1 MLDNERKEGLNGGVW
16 DTVKMVFLLII
27 KTLHSTACLRGI
39 ISIFASG
46 QERLQFMD
54 IKCVIFDFDG
64 TLADT
69 AEGILRTEEAML
81 KEMGLPKPEG
91 GEAQM
96 RQGIGLALRDSLHV
110 GCRIPE
116 ELLDRAV
123 ETYRRLFD
131 EIAFDFI
138 VPFPGTKET
147 LQYLYDK
154 GYQLGIATSRSR
166 RTLVYL
172 LDQMGIAQYFTH
184 LTSVESTPNHKP
196 APDLALILLDQ
207 FQISGDQALV
217 VGDTVYDLQMGKNAC
232 CHTCGVTFG
241 NHTREQLS
249 AENPDFLVD
258 SFPALE
264 SIL

>member
-1 MLDNERKEGLNGGVW
+1 MSK
-16 DTVKMVFLLII
+16 I
-27 KTLHSTACLRGI
+27 I
-39 ISIFASG
+39 ISY
-46 QERLQFMD
+46 LWVDM

-69 AEGILRTEEAML
+69 AEGILRTEDAML
-81 KEMGLPKPEG
+81 KEMGLPRPKG

-116 ELLDRAV
+116 ERLDEAV
-123 ETYRRLFD
+123 ATYRRLFD
-131 EIAFDFI
+131 EIAFDYI
-138 VPFPGTKET
+138 VPFPGVKET
-147 LQYLYDK
+147 LEYLYGK

-172 LDQMGIAQYFTH
+172 LDKMEIAQYFTH
-184 LTSVESTPNHKP
+184 RTSVESTPNHKP

-207 FQISGDQALV
+207 FGITGDEALI
-217 VGDTVYDLQMGKNAC
+217 VGDTIYDLQMGRNAG

-241 NHTREQLS
+241 NHSAEQLS
-249 AENPDFLVD
+249 AENPDYIVD
-258 SFPALE
+258 SFPALKE
-264 SIL
+264 IL

>member
-1 MLDNERKEGLNGGVW
+1 M
-16 DTVKMVFLLII
+16 
-27 KTLHSTACLRGI
+27 
-39 ISIFASG
+39 
-46 QERLQFMD
+46 

-81 KEMGLPKPEG
+81 REMRLPKPQG

-116 ELLDRAV
+116 ERLDEAV
-123 ETYRRLFD
+123 ATYRRLFD
-131 EIAFDFI
+131 EIAFDYI
-138 VPFPGTKET
+138 VAFPGVKDT
-147 LQYLYDK
+147 LEYLYDK

-172 LDQMGIAQYFTH
+172 LKKMDIAQYFTYM
-184 LTSVESTPNHKP
+184 TSVESTPKHKP
-196 APDLALILLDQ
+196 APDLALMLLDM
-207 FQISGDQALV
+207 FGVSGDETLV
-217 VGDTVYDLQMGKNAC
+217 VGDTIYDLQMAINAG

-241 NHTREQLS
+241 NHSAEQLRS
-249 AENPDFLVD
+249 ENPDYIVD
-258 SFPALE
+258 SFPELKE
-264 SIL
+264 IL

>member
-1 MLDNERKEGLNGGVW
+1 M
-16 DTVKMVFLLII
+16 
-27 KTLHSTACLRGI
+27 
-39 ISIFASG
+39 
-46 QERLQFMD
+46 

-81 KEMGLPKPEG
+81 REMRLPKPQG

-116 ELLDRAV
+116 ERLDEAV
-123 ETYRRLFD
+123 ATYRRLFD
-131 EIAFDFI
+131 EIAFDYI
-138 VPFPGTKET
+138 VAFPGVKDT
-147 LQYLYDK
+147 LEYLYDK

-172 LDQMGIAQYFTH
+172 LDKMEIAPYFTYM
-184 LTSVESTPNHKP
+184 TSVESTPKHKP
-196 APDLALILLDQ
+196 APDLALILLDM
-207 FQISGDQALV
+207 FGVSGDETLV
-217 VGDTVYDLQMGKNAC
+217 VGDTIYYLQMARNAG

-241 NHTREQLS
+241 NHSAEQLRS
-249 AENPDFLVD
+249 QNPDFIVD
-258 SFPALE
+258 SFPELKE
-264 SIL
+264 IL

>member
-1 MLDNERKEGLNGGVW
+1 M
-16 DTVKMVFLLII
+16 
-27 KTLHSTACLRGI
+27 
-39 ISIFASG
+39 
-46 QERLQFMD
+46 

-81 KEMGLPKPEG
+81 REMRLPKPQG

-116 ELLDRAV
+116 ERLDEAV
-123 ETYRRLFD
+123 STYRRLFD
-131 EIAFDFI
+131 EIAFDYI
-138 VPFPGTKET
+138 VAFPGVKDT
-147 LQYLYDK
+147 LEYLYDK

-172 LDQMGIAQYFTH
+172 LDKMEIAPYFTYM
-184 LTSVESTPNHKP
+184 TSVESTPKHKP
-196 APDLALILLDQ
+196 APDLALILLEQ
-207 FQISGDQALV
+207 FGVGGDQALV
-217 VGDTVYDLQMGKNAC
+217 VGDTIYDLQMARNAG

-241 NHTREQLS
+241 NHSAEQLRS
-249 AENPDFLVD
+249 QNPDFIVD
-258 SFPALE
+258 SFQELKK
-264 SIL
+264 IL

>member
-1 MLDNERKEGLNGGVW
+1 M
-16 DTVKMVFLLII
+16 
-27 KTLHSTACLRGI
+27 
-39 ISIFASG
+39 
-46 QERLQFMD
+46 

-81 KEMGLPKPEG
+81 REMRLPKPQG

-116 ELLDRAV
+116 ERLDEAV
-123 ETYRRLFD
+123 ATYRRLFD
-131 EIAFDFI
+131 EIAFDYI
-138 VPFPGTKET
+138 VAFPGVKDT
-147 LQYLYDK
+147 LEYLYDK

-172 LDQMGIAQYFTH
+172 LDKMEIAPYFTYM
-184 LTSVESTPNHKP
+184 TSVESTPKHKP
-196 APDLALILLDQ
+196 APDLALILLDM
-207 FQISGDQALV
+207 FGVSGDETLV
-217 VGDTVYDLQMGKNAC
+217 VGDTIYDLQMARNAG

-241 NHTREQLS
+241 NHSAEQLRS
-249 AENPDFLVD
+249 QNPDFIVD
-258 SFPALE
+258 SFPELKE
-264 SIL
+264 IL

>member
-1 MLDNERKEGLNGGVW
+1 M
-16 DTVKMVFLLII
+16 
-27 KTLHSTACLRGI
+27 
-39 ISIFASG
+39 
-46 QERLQFMD
+46 

-81 KEMGLPKPEG
+81 REMRLPKPQG

-116 ELLDRAV
+116 ERLDEAV
-123 ETYRRLFD
+123 ATYRRLFD
-131 EIAFDFI
+131 EIAFDYI
-138 VPFPGTKET
+138 VAFPGVKDT
-147 LQYLYDK
+147 LEYLYDK

-172 LDQMGIAQYFTH
+172 LDKMEIAPYFTYM
-184 LTSVESTPNHKP
+184 TSVESTPKHKP
-196 APDLALILLDQ
+196 APDLALILLDM
-207 FQISGDQALV
+207 FGVSGDETLV
-217 VGDTVYDLQMGKNAC
+217 VGDTIYDLQMARNAG

-241 NHTREQLS
+241 NHSAEQLRS
-249 AENPDFLVD
+249 ENPDYLVD
-258 SFPALE
+258 SFPELKK
-264 SIL
+264 IL

>member
-1 MLDNERKEGLNGGVW
+1 M
-16 DTVKMVFLLII
+16 
-27 KTLHSTACLRGI
+27 
-39 ISIFASG
+39 
-46 QERLQFMD
+46 

-81 KEMGLPKPEG
+81 REMRLPKPQG

-116 ELLDRAV
+116 ERLDEAV
-123 ETYRRLFD
+123 ATYRRLFD
-131 EIAFDFI
+131 EIAFDYI
-138 VPFPGTKET
+138 VAFPGVKDT
-147 LQYLYDK
+147 LEYLYDK

-172 LDQMGIAQYFTH
+172 LDKMEIAPYFTYM
-184 LTSVESTPNHKP
+184 TSVESTPKHKP
-196 APDLALILLDQ
+196 APDLALILLDM
-207 FQISGDQALV
+207 FGVSGDETLV
-217 VGDTVYDLQMGKNAC
+217 VGDTIYDLQMARNAG

-241 NHTREQLS
+241 NHSAEQLRS
-249 AENPDFLVD
+249 ENPDFIVD
-258 SFPALE
+258 SFPKLKE
-264 SIL
+264 IL

>member
-1 MLDNERKEGLNGGVW
+1 M
-16 DTVKMVFLLII
+16 
-27 KTLHSTACLRGI
+27 
-39 ISIFASG
+39 
-46 QERLQFMD
+46 

-69 AEGILRTEEAML
+69 AEGILRTEDAML
-81 KEMGLPKPEG
+81 REMGLPKPEG

-116 ELLDRAV
+116 ERLDEAV
-123 ETYRRLFD
+123 ATYRRLFD
-131 EIAFDFI
+131 DIAFDYI
-138 VPFPGTKET
+138 VPFPGVKET
-147 LQYLYDK
+147 LEYLYGK

-172 LDQMGIAQYFTH
+172 LDKMEIAQYFTH
-184 LTSVESTPNHKP
+184 MTSVESTPNHKP
-196 APDLALILLDQ
+196 APDLALILLEK
-207 FQISGDQALV
+207 FGISGDEALI
-217 VGDTVYDLQMGKNAC
+217 VGDTIYDLQMGRNAG

-241 NHTREQLS
+241 NHSAEQLS
-249 AENPDFLVD
+249 AEKPDYIVG
-258 SFPALE
+258 SFPALK

>member
-1 MLDNERKEGLNGGVW
+1 
-16 DTVKMVFLLII
+16 
-27 KTLHSTACLRGI
+27 
-39 ISIFASG
+39 
-46 QERLQFMD
+46 MD
-54 IKCVIFDFDG
+54 IKCVLFDFDG

-81 KEMGLPKPEG
+81 AEMGLPKPEG

-116 ELLDRAV
+116 ARLDEAV
-123 ETYRRLFD
+123 ATYRRLFD
-131 EIAFDFI
+131 EIAFDYI

-147 LQYLYDK
+147 LQYLHDK

-184 LTSVESTPNHKP
+184 MTSVESTPNHKP
-196 APDLALILLDQ
+196 APDLALILLDL
-207 FQISGDQALV
+207 FGVKGDETLV
-217 VGDTVYDLQMGKNAC
+217 VGDTIYDMQMAKNAE

-241 NHTREQLS
+241 NHSRDQLLS
-249 AENPDFLVD
+249 ESPDYIVD
-258 SFPALE
+258 SFPALMD
-264 SIL
+264 IL

>member
-1 MLDNERKEGLNGGVW
+1 M
-16 DTVKMVFLLII
+16 
-27 KTLHSTACLRGI
+27 
-39 ISIFASG
+39 
-46 QERLQFMD
+46 

-69 AEGILRTEEAML
+69 AEGILRTEDAML
-81 KEMGLPKPEG
+81 AEMGLPRPEG

-116 ELLDRAV
+116 ERLDEAV
-123 ETYRRLFD
+123 ATYRRLFD
-131 EIAFDFI
+131 EIAFDYI

-147 LQYLYDK
+147 LEYLYNK

-172 LDQMGIAQYFTH
+172 LDKMEIAEFFTH
-184 LTSVESTPNHKP
+184 MTSVESTPNHKP
-196 APDLALILLDQ
+196 APDLALILLEK
-207 FQISGDQALV
+207 FGVSGDETLI
-217 VGDTVYDLQMGKNAC
+217 VGDTIYDLQMGKKAE

-241 NHTREQLS
+241 NHSREQLQS
-249 AENPDFLVD
+249 ESPDYIVD
-258 SFPALE
+258 SFPALKD
-264 SIL
+264 IL

>member
-1 MLDNERKEGLNGGVW
+1 M
-16 DTVKMVFLLII
+16 
-27 KTLHSTACLRGI
+27 
-39 ISIFASG
+39 
-46 QERLQFMD
+46 

-81 KEMGLPKPEG
+81 REMRLPKPQG

-116 ELLDRAV
+116 ERLDEAV
-123 ETYRRLFD
+123 ATYRRLFD
-131 EIAFDFI
+131 EIAFDYI
-138 VPFPGTKET
+138 IAFPGVKDT
-147 LQYLYDK
+147 LEYLYDK

-172 LDQMGIAQYFTH
+172 LKKMDIAQYFTYM
-184 LTSVESTPNHKP
+184 TSVESTPKHKP
-196 APDLALILLDQ
+196 APDLALILLDM
-207 FQISGDQALV
+207 FGVSGDETLV
-217 VGDTVYDLQMGKNAC
+217 VGDTIYDLQMARNAG

-241 NHTREQLS
+241 NHSAEQLRS
-249 AENPDFLVD
+249 ENPDYIVD
-258 SFPALE
+258 SFSELKT
-264 SIL
+264 IL

>member
-1 MLDNERKEGLNGGVW
+1 M
-16 DTVKMVFLLII
+16 
-27 KTLHSTACLRGI
+27 
-39 ISIFASG
+39 
-46 QERLQFMD
+46 

-81 KEMGLPKPEG
+81 REMRLPKPQG

-116 ELLDRAV
+116 ERLDEAV
-123 ETYRRLFD
+123 ATYRRLFD
-131 EIAFDFI
+131 EIAFDYI
-138 VPFPGTKET
+138 VAFPGVKDT
-147 LQYLYDK
+147 LEYLYDK

-172 LDQMGIAQYFTH
+172 LDKMEIAPYFTYM
-184 LTSVESTPNHKP
+184 TSVESTPKHKP
-196 APDLALILLDQ
+196 APDLALILLDM
-207 FQISGDQALV
+207 FGVSGDETLV
-217 VGDTVYDLQMGKNAC
+217 VGDTIYDLQMARNAG

-241 NHTREQLS
+241 NHSAEQLRS
-249 AENPDFLVD
+249 QNPDYIVD
-258 SFPALE
+258 SFSALKK
-264 SIL
+264 ILSGR

>member
-1 MLDNERKEGLNGGVW
+1 M
-16 DTVKMVFLLII
+16 
-27 KTLHSTACLRGI
+27 
-39 ISIFASG
+39 
-46 QERLQFMD
+46 

-69 AEGILRTEEAML
+69 AEGILRTEDAML
-81 KEMGLPKPEG
+81 KEMGLPRPEG

-116 ELLDRAV
+116 ERLDEAV
-123 ETYRRLFD
+123 ATYRRLFD
-131 EIAFDFI
+131 EIAFDYI
-138 VPFPGTKET
+138 VPFSGVKET
-147 LQYLYDK
+147 LEYLYGK

-172 LDQMGIAQYFTH
+172 LDKMEIAQYFTH
-184 LTSVESTPNHKP
+184 MTSVESTPNHKP

-207 FQISGDQALV
+207 FGISGDEALI
-217 VGDTVYDLQMGKNAC
+217 VGDTIYDLQMGRNAG

-241 NHTREQLS
+241 NHSAEQLS
-249 AENPDFLVD
+249 AENPDYIVD
-258 SFPALE
+258 SFPALKE
-264 SIL
+264 IL